1 MFTPPFLQNNRK
13 YLLMRIKQLF
23 LSLKS
28 SVLIVLVAPVV
39 VSIIGLLFLKTHLLD
54 QCLNKFDYLWLIFST
69 LSERKY
75 NWLSS
80 LPLQRQTETHPS
92 YYFRFEQ
99 LPLKALQIHLEFA
112 DDDIVH
118 LLLSLFDY
126 ILLTFVLA
134 SFYPIVQ

>member
-1 MFTPPFLQNNRK
+1 
-13 YLLMRIKQLF
+13 
-23 LSLKS
+23 
-28 SVLIVLVAPVV
+28 
-39 VSIIGLLFLKTHLLD
+39 H
-54 QCLNKFDYLWLIFST
+54 
-69 LSERKY
+69 
-75 NWLSS
+75 
-80 LPLQRQTETHPS
+80 S

-134 SFYPIVQ
+134 SFYPIVQYSDPLRTIKIQMLLTLFLFAAQIHAYLFFAIIEQLSQIQVTLYFLPTML